1 VISDVEPRL
10 CRSEEAEGIT
20 ELRIQDH
27 TMCSGLRRA
36 CGHGLIMETG
46 DHAPRSSEVGRAEQN
61 IKRVELL
68 TEAYRCREI
77 ILGAPDSAF
86 RLHAGENVWKP
97 C

>member
-1 VISDVEPRL
+1 
-10 CRSEEAEGIT
+10 
-20 ELRIQDH
+20 
-27 TMCSGLRRA
+27 
-36 CGHGLIMETG
+36 METG